1 MNTKGSFRKIKFFH
15 SVRTKLG
22 LIAIFL
28 IAIPI
33 IVVSFTYATTVK
45 EIIKNKYTETA
56 IQSVYETGEKIK
68 FIMDDIQE
76 FSTVVSSNAELLK
89 MLRNTADYKTGDFN
103 RVLRSFITSR
113 DDVEGIELILNHEKY
128 SVGTKKVNSMQHVN
142 ERLLVSSGQP
152 IWLPTKAQQIEI
164 LSGQFKKYYF
174 TLGRKI
180 IDFNTLKDYG
190 YLEIDLEEVLLEQAY
205 QGILEESSSEVFL
218 CDSRGTIVSHPNKS
232 KIGKTILGMPF
243 AKQVLADKSGHN
255 YVQYKTDVG
264 KVAIYST
271 IKGSN
276 WKIIKTVSTDYLY
289 REINQ
294 IQKYFAAGGV
304 IYGFAIIL
312 FMLLLSFR
320 FTEPMMRM
328 MGVIKKVEQGD
339 LTARMD
345 VKSDDELGQLGHSLN
360 NMIAETQ
367 LLIDQLI
374 REEQE
379 KKEVELE
386 ALHAQINPHFLYN
399 TLNTI
404 KWMAKIQG
412 NTAVSTAI
420 TALVKLLRISTNLG
434 KEMITLQEEIDYV
447 MNYIVIQK
455 LRFSTSININYD
467 VDQSCLG
474 ITVPKL
480 ILQPIVENS
489 IIYGME
495 DERHELDIR
504 IKAYEKDKC
513 LIIEISDNG
522 PGIEE
527 EVLKNLLKSGSDKNR
542 FSKVGLN
549 NVNQR
554 IKLYCGNDFG
564 LKIKTVLEVGT
575 NVVVTLPGKEAIKA
589 ANRGTVN
596 QIDA

>member
-1 MNTKGSFRKIKFFH
+1 MYRRVSGSKIKLFN
-15 SVRTKLG
+15 SLRVKIG
-22 LIAIFL
+22 IIAVVLII
-28 IAIPI
+28 IPVFVI
-33 IVVSFTYATTVK
+33 SLTYSTTVK
-45 EIIKNKYTETA
+45 EIIKKKYTETA
-56 IQSVYETGEKIK
+56 IQSVYETGEKIS
-68 FIMDDIQE
+68 FILNDIQK
-76 FSTVVSSNAELLK
+76 FSTVVTSNSDLLN
-89 MLRNTADYKTGDFN
+89 MLKHKSDFKQENFN

-113 DDVEGIELILNHEKY
+113 DDIEAIDLVLNGTHY
-128 SVGTKKVNSMQHVN
+128 SVGAKKVNSQQRVN
-142 ERLLVSSGQP
+142 ERLLISTGQP
-152 IWLPTKAQQIEI
+152 LWLPTKGEQIEI
-164 LSGQFKKYYF
+164 LSGKFKKYYF

-180 IDFNTLKDYG
+180 IDFNTLEDYG
-190 YLEIDLEEVLLEQAY
+190 YLLLDLEEFNLEQAY
-205 QGILEESSSEVFL
+205 SGIVDEKSAEVFI
-218 CDSRGTIVSHPNKS
+218 CDDRGRIISNSNKN
-232 KIGKTILGMPF
+232 KIGKTILGLPF
-243 AKQVLADKSGHN
+243 AKAVLADKNGHN
-255 YVQYKTDVG
+255 YTQYKTNID

-276 WKIIKTVSTDYLY
+276 WKIIKTISTDYLY
-289 REINQ
+289 KEINQ
-294 IQKYFAAGGV
+294 TQKYFIIGGA
-304 IYGFAIIL
+304 IYGLVIIL
-312 FMLLLSFR
+312 FMLLFSFR
-320 FTEPMMRM
+320 YTEPMMRM
-328 MGVIKKVEQGD
+328 MSVIKKVEKGD

-345 VKSDDELGQLGHSLN
+345 VQSNDELGQLGHSLN

-367 LLIDQLI
+367 VLINQLI

-412 NTAVSTAI
+412 NNGVSKAI

-455 LRFSTSININYD
+455 LRFSTSINIKYNID
-467 VDQSCLG
+467 ESCIGL
-474 ITVPKL
+474 TLPKL

-495 DERHELDIR
+495 DEQHELDIEINAF
-504 IKAYEKDKC
+504 IKVQC
-513 LIIEISDNG
+513 LIIEVCDNG

-527 EVLKNLLKSGSDKNR
+527 EKLKTILKTVSDRNR

-554 IKLYCGNDFG
+554 IKLYCGNDYG
-564 LKIKTVLEVGT
+564 LKIETEFSVGT
-575 NVVVTLPGKEAIKA
+575 KVVVTLP
-589 ANRGTVN
+589 VN
-596 QIDA
+596 QQVTTI